1 MEEPQ
6 TKGKIDWKWVF
17 KTLIVSLWPV
27 WAVIGFWVLG
37 DLRRPYMEMFGRFA
51 YKYPWLGSCHAFLDN
66 MLELIGM
73 LSIIAIPLLIIA
85 SPALIII
92 TMRLLVD

>member
-1 MEEPQ
+1 
-6 TKGKIDWKWVF
+6 
-17 KTLIVSLWPV
+17 
-27 WAVIGFWVLG
+27 
-37 DLRRPYMEMFGRFA
+37 
-51 YKYPWLGSCHAFLDN
+51 

-73 LSIIAIPLLIIA
+73 LGIIAIPLLIIA